1 MNLYFSDFD
10 PLPLYDLVNSKLL
23 FSDVLTDVESAA
35 DLLEENLREKIVPFK
50 AQDIETVKKLE
61 SKNGWL

>member
-1 MNLYFSDFD
+1 MAINYSLTPMF
-10 PLPLYDLVNSKLL
+10 L
-23 FSDVLTDVESAA
+23 DVLTDVESAA

-61 SKNGWL
+61 SKNGLL

>member
-1 MNLYFSDFD
+1 M
-10 PLPLYDLVNSKLL
+10 
-23 FSDVLTDVESAA
+23 LTDVESAA

-61 SKNGWL
+61 SKNGRFLVVILFDLHRWKIFN